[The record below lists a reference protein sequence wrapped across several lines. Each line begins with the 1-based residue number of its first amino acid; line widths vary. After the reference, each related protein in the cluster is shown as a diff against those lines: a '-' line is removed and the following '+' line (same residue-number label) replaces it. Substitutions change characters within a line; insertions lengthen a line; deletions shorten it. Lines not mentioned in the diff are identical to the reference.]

1 MASAHSYRPFATVLA
16 AVALYSLMDALMKGA
31 SLAVGTY
38 SALLLRGG
46 CGLLLTL
53 PLYLAT
59 GHRWPG
65 PAALKVHLKRGLVA
79 AAMAFTFFWGITQ
92 MPLAEAI
99 ALSFIAPLIAL
110 YLAAVLLGE
119 RVEPRAI
126 GASLAGLAG
135 VAVIVAGQLHGGTGA
150 RQGALGIAS
159 ILTSALLYAWNLV
172 LQRQQAL
179 LARPLEVA
187 TFQNAIMAL
196 ALAVFAPWF
205 LTIPAAPTAWGWIA
219 GSAVLATG
227 ALMLFSW
234 AYARAE
240 AQALVPLEYSAFLW
254 ALLFG
259 WLFFGEGLRAAT
271 LLGVALIVAACWIAA
286 PRRRPEPSVA

>member
-1 MASAHSYRPFATVLA
+1 MAPQPSYKPFSVVIA
-16 AVALYSLMDALMKGA
+16 AVALFSLMDALMKGA
-31 SLAVGTY
+31 SLAVGVY
-38 SALLLRGG
+38 SALLLRGA
-46 CGLLLTL
+46 CGILLTV

-59 GHRWPG
+59 RTGWPG
-65 PAALKVHLKRGLVA
+65 RAAMQIHLTRGLVA
-79 AAMAFTFFWGITQ
+79 AAMAFTFFEGVSR

-99 ALSFIAPLIAL
+99 ALSFIAPLVAL

-119 RVEPRAI
+119 RVERRAI
-126 GASLAGLAG
+126 GASLVGLVG
-135 VAVIVAGQLHGGTGA
+135 VAVIAFGQVSGAATYDLLGLVA
-150 RQGALGIAS
+150 

-179 LARPLEVA
+179 LAQPLEVA
-187 TFQNAIMAL
+187 AFQNVTL
-196 ALAVFAPWF
+196 SLVLLGFAPRY
-205 LTIPAAPTAWGWIA
+205 LVLPGDATAWALIA
-219 GSAVLATG
+219 GSALLATS

-254 ALLFG
+254 AVLFG
-259 WLFFGEGLRAAT
+259 YLFFDEGLRFET
-271 LLGVALIVAACWIAA
+271 LLGVALIVGACWIAA